1 MELKDV
7 ENLAE
12 LAKLE
17 LTDEEK
23 QGILKDMESILD
35 YVKVIESVEVPDVEV
50 NYDTQ
55 NVWRNDEPRSEE
67 KYDKNLITGQFPDSK
82 NGFLKVKKII

>member
-55 NVWRNDEPRSEE
+55 NVWREDVPREGEE
-67 KYDKNLITGQFPDSK
+67 YNKSLITGQFPESK
-82 NGFLKVKKII
+82 NGFLRVKKII